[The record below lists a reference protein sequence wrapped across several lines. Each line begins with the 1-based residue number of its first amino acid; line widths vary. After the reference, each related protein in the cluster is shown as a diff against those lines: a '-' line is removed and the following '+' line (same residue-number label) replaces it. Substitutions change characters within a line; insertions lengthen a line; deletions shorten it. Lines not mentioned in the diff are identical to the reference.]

1 MGEGTYTGELIDGIP
16 EGNGKIIWYNG
27 DSYDGEWH
35 YGTANGYGTMYR
47 HEAETTYT
55 GYLENRVLHG
65 YGTCIFENGYTQS
78 GQWENGEFIG

>member
-16 EGNGKIIWYNG
+16 EGNGKIIWNNG

-35 YGTANGYGTMYR
+35 YKAANGYGTKYR

-55 GYLENRVLHG
+55 GYLENRVLH
-65 YGTCIFENGYTQS
+65 
-78 GQWENGEFIG
+78 